1 MSELPPPVVL
11 VEDQGPVRVVTINRQ
26 NAYNALNR
34 EVLRE
39 LKAAVVAAPG
49 ARARAVVLTSAG
61 QKAFCA
67 GADLK
72 ELAGLGPDEAHAVL
86 AEGQATLRAIERSTV
101 PVIAAVNGLALGGG
115 FELVLAST
123 FSVFA
128 DHATLGLPEAGL
140 GLMPGYGGTQRLPRL
155 IGRAAAAHVMVTGA
169 RIDAARAFAWGLTPV
184 EPVAGD
190 PCEAAL
196 HLAREVATK
205 GPQAVRAILAA
216 LDLGADAAI
225 DAGLAMETGLAAVA
239 TSGPEGAEG
248 LAAFLAKR
256 APAFAAGGD
265 R

>member
-26 NAYNALNR
+26 HASNALNR
-34 EVLRE
+34 EVLCG
-39 LKAAVVAAPG
+39 LKSAVVAAPG
-49 ARARAVVLTSAG
+49 AGARAVVLTGAG
-61 QKAFCA
+61 RKAFCA

-72 ELAGLGPDEAHAVL
+72 ELAGLGPDDAYALL
-86 AEGQATLRAIERSTV
+86 ADGQATLRAIERSAV

-123 FSVFA
+123 FCVLA

-140 GLMPGYGGTQRLPRL
+140 GLIPGYGGTQRLPRL

-205 GPQAVRAILAA
+205 GPQAVRAILTA
-216 LDLGADAAI
+216 LDLGEDAAI
-225 DAGLAMETGLAAVA
+225 DTGLAMETGLAAVA

-256 APAFAAGGD
+256 APAFAARGD
-265 R
+265 G